1 MNNCCI
7 IKINKETNESCRRAL
22 IKTSALI
29 GCFNEKKMMA
39 VSWDTSQWSSHYS
52 HYSHHALEFVSFFS
66 SLPDNCQP
74 TYIYSKIP
82 YVEKQ
87 HTYTHDHKHT
97 HNHTHTHNAKAHA
110 PVLITA
116 SIHQCIPPL
125 YAYAEHRIVSDHIK
139 SSGNNR

>member
-1 MNNCCI
+1 MNNYCI

-22 IKTSALI
+22 IQTSALI
-29 GCFNEKKMMA
+29 GCFNEKKNDGGLLGYVA
-39 VSWDTSQWSSHYS
+39 VKQSLQSSCTRIC
-52 HYSHHALEFVSFFS
+52 VFFS
-66 SLPDNCQP
+66 PFPDNCQP
-74 TYIYSKIP
+74 TYIYSKMP

-116 SIHQCIPPL
+116 SIHQCVPPL
-125 YAYAEHRIVSDHIK
+125 YAHAEHRIVSDHIK